1 MLYIIWALPALI
13 VIGLLASGRATT
25 LVVATAK
32 LRRFELLAMP
42 PNAPPMPPNAGW
54 FPDRGQ
60 ALVLTSSAGLPSRES
75 LARTSE
81 VSHLAAGPGG
91 LATL

>member
-42 PNAPPMPPNAGW
+42 PNAGW
-54 FPDRGQ
+54 FPYRGQ